1 MPQGLL
7 AWAGGRHFRP
17 PGLRWGE
24 RQIRKRR
31 DGANTEILIM
41 TDEAKE
47 VEALKREVAELSGL
61 VLATGVLF
69 TQLLQSNL
77 KRELNPWQA
86 ATKMLTD
93 ARTAIEGFNPETM
106 GERDPA
112 MKQRALDA
120 LTQYEQQL
128 RSVLPV

>member
-1 MPQGLL
+1 MTNST
-7 AWAGGRHFRP
+7 
-17 PGLRWGE
+17 
-24 RQIRKRR
+24 
-31 DGANTEILIM
+31 DANAEI
-41 TDEAKE
+41 
-47 VEALKREVAELSGL
+47 EALKREVAQLSGL

-77 KRELNPWQA
+77 KRELNPWNA

-93 ARTAIEGFNPETM
+93 ARTAIQGFNPETT

-120 LTQYEQQL
+120 LDQYEQQL
-128 RSVLPV
+128 RTVLPV

>member
-1 MPQGLL
+1 MTNST
-7 AWAGGRHFRP
+7 
-17 PGLRWGE
+17 
-24 RQIRKRR
+24 
-31 DGANTEILIM
+31 DANAEI
-41 TDEAKE
+41 
-47 VEALKREVAELSGL
+47 EALKREVAQLSGL

-77 KRELNPWQA
+77 KRELNPWNA

-93 ARTAIEGFNPETM
+93 ARTAIQGFSPETT

-120 LTQYEQQL
+120 LDQYEQQL
-128 RSVLPV
+128 RTVLPV

>member
-1 MPQGLL
+1 
-7 AWAGGRHFRP
+7 
-17 PGLRWGE
+17 
-24 RQIRKRR
+24 
-31 DGANTEILIM
+31 M

>member
-1 MPQGLL
+1 
-7 AWAGGRHFRP
+7 
-17 PGLRWGE
+17 
-24 RQIRKRR
+24 
-31 DGANTEILIM
+31 M
-41 TDEAKE
+41 TDQTNEI
-47 VEALKREVAELSGL
+47 EALKREVAELSGL
-61 VLATGVLF
+61 ALATGVLL
-69 TQLLQSNL
+69 TQLLQANL

-93 ARTAIEGFNPETM
+93 ARSAIEGFNPETT